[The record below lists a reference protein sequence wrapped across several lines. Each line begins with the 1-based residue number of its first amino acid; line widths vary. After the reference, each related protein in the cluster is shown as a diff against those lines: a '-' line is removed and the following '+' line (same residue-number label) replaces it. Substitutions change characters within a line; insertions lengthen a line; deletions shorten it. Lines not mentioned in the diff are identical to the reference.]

1 MDDLLKIVVTAAVVI
16 MAIVYV
22 RRDVPPERA
31 PAPGWVCWDVK
42 RVTSAGTSRAR
53 TCEPAVGWH
62 IESWPGGVTVSVPD
76 HITTVHRFPVRG
88 DYQ

>member
-16 MAIVYV
+16 MAVVYV
-22 RRDVPPERA
+22 RRSEVPPERA
-31 PAPGWVCWDVK
+31 PAAGWVCWDVR
-42 RVTSAGTSRAR
+42 RVTSTATSRAR

-62 IESWPGGVTVSVPD
+62 IEAWPGGVTVSVPD
-76 HITTVHRFPVRG
+76 RTETIRRYPVR